1 VEATARDVTIQGN
14 FIGTSAHNLTNGGNG
29 TDGVFVQGLA
39 TNVIIGGTAAG
50 TGNVIS
56 GNKGNGI
63 HLKNVTQTVQITGNW
78 IGTTVQGTGA
88 IGNAGDGVFLEASG
102 NARIQSN
109 TISGNGQ
116 NGVELVNGSN
126 GNTVTGNEIGVGAD
140 GTTPL
145 GNLGFG
151 VWAHQGGGAAS
162 SNNTIGTTAS
172 RGLGNVIGFNAE
184 GVVIGDNLTDSSQ
197 QDAIEGN
204 SIFGSPIL
212 IDLGNLG
219 VPYKPSGTSGP
230 NFLQV
235 IPTLT
240 SATVSDSDLT
250 IKGLLNGT
258 LPNTT
263 YRIEFFAAQPTSQP
277 FRKFLGFINV
287 TTDSNGNV
295 PGGFSDTLK
304 GVGVKDVEVSAT
316 ATDQNGNTTGFA
328 RAITTAPLSS
338 PQSPTPTQSP
348 TPPQSPTSSPPPSS
362 SAPRLSPSQE
372 VVDMALETAAFLL
385 QDNLPALLNLEAFSR
400 FYLGES
406 LPPSSELLSSIL
418 SDLSEF
424 GSAAF
429 LGLQLGLDI
438 AGSMHGTTK

>member
-1 VEATARDVTIQGN
+1 
-14 FIGTSAHNLTNGGNG
+14 
-29 TDGVFVQGLA
+29 
-39 TNVIIGGTAAG
+39 
-50 TGNVIS
+50 
-56 GNKGNGI
+56 
-63 HLKNVTQTVQITGNW
+63 
-78 IGTTVQGTGA
+78 
-88 IGNAGDGVFLEASG
+88 
-102 NARIQSN
+102 
-109 TISGNGQ
+109 
-116 NGVELVNGSN
+116 
-126 GNTVTGNEIGVGAD
+126 
-140 GTTPL
+140 
-145 GNLGFG
+145 
-151 VWAHQGGGAAS
+151 
-162 SNNTIGTTAS
+162 
-172 RGLGNVIGFNAE
+172 
-184 GVVIGDNLTDSSQ
+184 
-197 QDAIEGN
+197 
-204 SIFGSPIL
+204 
-212 IDLGNLG
+212 
-219 VPYKPSGTSGP
+219 
-230 NFLQV
+230 
-235 IPTLT
+235 
-240 SATVSDSDLT
+240 VSDSDLT